1 MNRPQASLYTR
12 EVSYNDGGIVYLPTN
27 SKYTTLWIDALEM
40 RAADEVPLVDAVY
53 RASSRTLTAASAE
66 GVIYGREVVDNLDS
80 AILTGLLTLHTAD
93 TAVGAYL
100 SCQGTLIVVGALND
114 NSGGVLDKVND
125 TVGTLSY
132 TDTAAN
138 TLSRVNL
145 SNAVLDEDS
154 VLGTNNGTVAVA
166 KAGKVTYLVTA
177 VNHVSGKAG
186 LVALVLELSFGNT
199 AGAVTSNVSNLLY
212 NVCRLNTE
220 DGSNLLC
227 GIVTAGNTKVGS
239 LGSLFS
245 KSFSVAV
252 TAGEAAGAAVGAGQ
266 TLTDSYSSLVLLY
279 RKEYSGKGEQSC
291 AEYCNTEKK
300 KHGE

>member
-1 MNRPQASLYTR
+1 MS
-12 EVSYNDGGIVYLPTN
+12 EV
-27 SKYTTLWIDALEM
+27 
-40 RAADEVPLVDAVY
+40 RAADEVALVDAVY
-53 RASSRTLTAASAE
+53 RASSRTLTAAGAE
-66 GVIYGREVVDNLDS
+66 VVIYGREVVDNLDS
-80 AILTGLLTLHTAD
+80 TILTSLLTLHTAD

-114 NSGGVLDKVND
+114 NSGGVLDKVDNA
-125 TVGTLSY
+125 VGALSY
-132 TDTAAN
+132 TDTAAD

-154 VLGTNNGTVAVA
+154 VLGTSNSTVAVA

-177 VNHVSGKAG
+177 VNHVGGKAG
-186 LVALVLELSFGNT
+186 LVALVLELSVGNT

-212 NVCRLNTE
+212 NVCRLNAE
-220 DGSNLLC
+220 DSGDLLG
-227 GIVTAGNTKVGS
+227 GIVTAGNTEVSS
-239 LGSLFS
+239 LGSLFC
-245 KSFSVAV
+245 KSLSVAV
-252 TAGEAAGAAVGAGQ
+252 TTGEAAGTTVGAGQ
-266 TLTDSYSSLVLLY
+266 TLTDSYGSLVLFY